1 MRFIK
6 YILALLGFYFYGF
19 WIGVLG
25 FIIGG
30 FISWK
35 LSGGL
40 AGYIARVNGLGS
52 TRAQRIKRQALF
64 LKTVFTLMG
73 KLAKVDGRVSEKEIA
88 HIEKLFAQLKLT
100 AEHRKEAIIRFK
112 EGADPDYSIDAL
124 LEEFTEE
131 CGESGPLKQMLM
143 VYLIGAAIADGNL
156 HDAETELLRQ
166 IAQSLGYNE
175 NQFQQLLAMSQGQD
189 HFSGGR
195 YQQSSQHNTSRGAIT
210 AAYQALGVKKTDSD
224 ADIKKTYR
232 RLIREFHPD
241 KLMGQGLPEDMLKK
255 ATERS
260 QEIQAAYDLIKRYR
274 KKNKPKSSYKPN
286 Q

>member
-6 YILALLGFYFYGF
+6 YIFAILGFYFFGF

-25 FIIGG
+25 FIVGG

-40 AGYIARVNGLGS
+40 IGYLAKSQGLGN
-52 TRAQRIKRQALF
+52 TPAQRKVRQALF

-73 KLAKVDGRVSEKEIA
+73 KMAKADGRVSEQEIE
-88 HIEKLFAQLKLT
+88 HIEKLFKQLNLT
-100 AEHRKEAIIRFK
+100 SAHRKEAIRLFK
-112 EGADPDYSIDAL
+112 VGSSPIFSIEPL
-124 LEEFTEE
+124 LEEFNRE

-143 VYLIGAAIADGNL
+143 IYLIGAANADGHL
-156 HDAETELLRQ
+156 HRAETSLLRR
-166 IAQSLGYNE
+166 ISQSLGYSE
-175 NQFQQLLAMSQGQD
+175 VQLQQLLTMSQGQD
-189 HFSGGR
+189 HFSGGQYR
-195 YQQSSQHNTSRGAIT
+195 NSGQQQSSRSALNI
-210 AAYQALGVKKTDSD
+210 AYQALGVKKTDSD

-241 KLMGQGLPEDMLKK
+241 KLMGQGLPEDMVKK

-260 QEIQAAYDLIKRYR
+260 QEIQTAYDLIKKSR
-274 KKNKPKSSYKPN
+274 KK
-286 Q
+286 